1 MCLLSL
7 YSILQKLEI
16 NIPPEVLKI
25 SSDICNKVLQKIW
38 NYKILGKKYFPQ
50 NLKLA
55 DIAPIFKKKDPTLA
69 KNYRPVSVLP
79 SASKVFEQIIQKQ
92 LSAHTKCFLSPYLC
106 GYRKGIGTQFAIWRK
121 YLDIRDIPGEF

>member
-92 LSAHTKCFLSPYLC
+92 LSAHTKCFLSHYLC
-106 GYRKGIGTQFAIWRK
+106 GYRKGIGTQFAI
-121 YLDIRDIPGEF
+121 